1 MNNVF
6 MLVGRLTRDGELRY
20 TNSDRA
26 VSNITIAVN
35 NSKEDTSFI
44 AITAFGQIAE
54 NLAKYCRKGDLIGVQ
69 GTIKNHNWTDKEG
82 NNRYEYSFIAQ
93 KITFLSTNS
102 ENIKEETK
110 QETSEKSNTFADFG
124 EEVKID
130 DNFLE

>member
-20 TNSDRA
+20 TDSDRA
-26 VSNITIAVN
+26 VSNITLAVN

-102 ENIKEETK
+102 EKIKEEAK
-110 QETSEKSNTFADFG
+110 QETSKNSNPFADFG